1 MCGRSHAE
9 KQEDKR
15 VHHPTTAEEP
25 VEPSKHEVAYREI
38 RERILDGR
46 YGPGH
51 RLVLSA
57 LARDLD
63 VSPVPV
69 REAIRR
75 LEAEGLVTFVR
86 NVGARVQTL
95 DDGWEQLVE
104 MLALLDGYAVARAH
118 PRIPTG
124 AIEQAQEVN
133 DRLRRSL
140 AQPHDHADVMALH
153 RSFHRTIYQYCDN
166 EYLIESLD
174 RAWDR
179 IDASRVLV
187 SLYPTK
193 RLASAVDEH
202 DTLLQQLRD
211 GNSDP
216 AALEQCARLHS
227 LNAIIAIRGRERLYP
242 IGPTQPPWCAA
253 RA

>member
-1 MCGRSHAE
+1 VQR
-9 KQEDKR
+9 
-15 VHHPTTAEEP
+15 PTSADEP
-25 VEPSKHEVAYREI
+25 VDLSKHEVAYRKI

-46 YGPGH
+46 YGPGF
-51 RLVLSA
+51 RLVLST

-63 VSPVPV
+63 ISPVPV

-95 DDGWEQLVE
+95 DDDGWEQLVE
-104 MLALLDGYAVARAH
+104 MLALLDGYAVSRAF
-118 PRIPTG
+118 PRIPVA
-124 AIEQAQEVN
+124 AIDEAQAIN
-133 DRLRRSL
+133 DALRRSL
-140 AQPHDHADVMALH
+140 DQPLDHAEVMTLH
-153 RSFHRTIYQYCDN
+153 RGFHRTIYQYCDN

-193 RLASAVDEH
+193 RLASAIDEH
-202 DTLLQQLRD
+202 DFLIQQLREPD
-211 GNSDP
+211 NNP
-216 AALEQCARLHS
+216 AALEQCARQHS
-227 LNAIIAIRGRERLYP
+227 LNAIIAIRGRGRLHP
-242 IGPTQPPWCAA
+242 IGPI